1 MKKKI
6 ILSTIG
12 NRGHAKNIIDIA
24 VKNKFVEFY
33 LSYKPNANSNKKY
46 ETSNIKEILTSDV
59 VFILSPNA
67 THYKYLNYLHKNFKG
82 YIFCEKPPVTKKN
95 QLSAIKNDPYKT
107 FFNFNLRFSNL
118 KTFLEKINKNEKIV
132 NINFLDCHGLAYKK
146 NIYLSS
152 WRSDSIRH
160 PYGVIETMMIH
171 YIDLS
176 IFLFGKIQSSSY
188 EMAIS
193 SGNGSAFDTA
203 SSNIKHKSGQLVSI
217 FNSYAAPAKNKI
229 EVITDNS
236 IYEIENGLC
245 KRSYPRDSFDKN
257 GRFTKPSKS
266 SKNRLSNDE
275 WNVSLSNSVNYFL
288 NIVLKNKKMPKKLFQ
303 NSILSNKELFKI
315 RL

>member
-1 MKKKI
+1 MI
-6 ILSTIG
+6 I
-12 NRGHAKNIIDIA
+12 
-24 VKNKFVEFY
+24 
-33 LSYKPNANSNKKY
+33 
-46 ETSNIKEILTSDV
+46 
-59 VFILSPNA
+59 
-67 THYKYLNYLHKNFKG
+67 
-82 YIFCEKPPVTKKN
+82 
-95 QLSAIKNDPYKT
+95 
-107 FFNFNLRFSNL
+107 
-118 KTFLEKINKNEKIV
+118 
-132 NINFLDCHGLAYKK
+132 
-146 NIYLSS
+146 
-152 WRSDSIRH
+152 
-160 PYGVIETMMIH
+160 
-171 YIDLS
+171 
-176 IFLFGKIQSSSY
+176 
-188 EMAIS
+188 IS
-193 SGNGSAFDTA
+193 
-203 SSNIKHKSGQLVSI
+203 LVSI